1 MHKEKE
7 SGMFIIKI
15 GSPSEKEEVEEK
27 VEYKEK
33 KGKGKKEGRT
43 YTIAEYGGYSPK
55 ALIEKLEDVKESI
68 AASKTKEALMKI
80 DSCIVR
86 LTKRELPGMK
96 EDDAF
101 STIDYQLDQIMPNQG
116 KGS

>member
-1 MHKEKE
+1 
-7 SGMFIIKI
+7 
-15 GSPSEKEEVEEK
+15 
-27 VEYKEK
+27 
-33 KGKGKKEGRT
+33 
-43 YTIAEYGGYSPK
+43 
-55 ALIEKLEDVKESI
+55 
-68 AASKTKEALMKI
+68 MKI

-86 LTKRELPGMK
+86 LTKRELPDMK